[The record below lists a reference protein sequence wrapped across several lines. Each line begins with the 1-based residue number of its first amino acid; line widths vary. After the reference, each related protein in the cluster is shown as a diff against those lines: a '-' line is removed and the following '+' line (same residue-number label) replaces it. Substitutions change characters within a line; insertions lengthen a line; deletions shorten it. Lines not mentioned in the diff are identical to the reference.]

1 MFFDSQ
7 ERRINFGLLVMRLGL
22 AAVLLIHSLPV
33 LMGGA
38 AYWKNVG
45 TSLNFINIGIS
56 PEVLG
61 FVIMLFESLCGVSL
75 LSGFLFR
82 TSCVILTVLYGLYFF
97 NYLNIGY
104 RTLTLY
110 SLGLALVFIGL
121 MNTGPG
127 RYAVAVKLE
136 RK

>member
-7 ERRINFGLLVMRLGL
+7 ERRINFGLLVMRFGL
-22 AAVLLIHSLPV
+22 AAVLLVHSLPV

-38 AYWKNVG
+38 AYWKSVG
-45 TSLNFINIGIS
+45 TSLNFINIGI
-56 PEVLG
+56 PPKVLG

-104 RTLTLY
+104 KTLTLY
-110 SLGLALVFIGL
+110 SFGLALVFIGL

>member
-56 PEVLG
+56 PQVLG

-104 RTLTLY
+104 KTLTLY
-110 SLGLALVFIGL
+110 SLGLALVYIGL

>member
-7 ERRINFGLLVMRLGL
+7 ERRINFGLLVMRFGL
-22 AAVLLIHSLPV
+22 ATVLLIHSLPV

-56 PEVLG
+56 PQVLG

-82 TSCVILTVLYGLYFF
+82 TSCVILTVIYGLYFF

-104 RTLTLY
+104 KTLTLY

>member
-56 PEVLG
+56 PQVLG

-104 RTLTLY
+104 KTLTLY

>member
-1 MFFDSQ
+1 
-7 ERRINFGLLVMRLGL
+7 MRLGL

-56 PEVLG
+56 PQVLG

-104 RTLTLY
+104 KTLTLY

>member
-7 ERRINFGLLVMRLGL
+7 ERRINFGLLVMRFGL
-22 AAVLLIHSLPV
+22 ATVLLIHSLPV

-56 PEVLG
+56 PQVLG
-61 FVIMLFESLCGVSL
+61 FVIMLFESLCGVSF
-75 LSGFLFR
+75 LSGFLFS
-82 TSCVILTVLYGLYFF
+82 TSCVILKVLYGLYFF

-104 RTLTLY
+104 KTLTLY

>member
-7 ERRINFGLLVMRLGL
+7 ERRINFGLLVMRIGM
-22 AAVLLIHSLPV
+22 AAILLVHSIPV

-38 AYWKNVG
+38 AHWKSVG
-45 TSLNFINIGIS
+45 TSLNFINVGI
-56 PEVLG
+56 PPQVLG
-61 FVIMLFESLCGVSL
+61 FVVLLFESLCGVSL

-82 TSCVILTVLYGLYFF
+82 ISCVILALLYGLYFF

-104 RTLTLY
+104 KTLTLY
-110 SLGLALVFIGL
+110 SLGLALVSLGL